1 MMRSILSLIALI
13 LLLSTFFVPIMEIEF
28 REMRLLEIA
37 KINAYSLALVTLT
50 FLLILLSFNK
60 PKFGLLAGILLLLL
74 FLFLSF
80 SKMHSPEYLAGYWLL
95 LTSAVILLISFII
108 NSMNRKAY

>member
-50 FLLILLSFNK
+50 FLFILLSFNK

-80 SKMHSPEYLAGYWLL
+80 SKMHSPEYLAGYWMLL
-95 LTSAVILLISFII
+95 ASAVILLISFII